1 MTEEVKDEEQAA
13 AYIKLHEDVR
23 QLIVDTVA
31 KELQNY
37 GSLLYG
43 HIKASIMYS
52 PEFETRVKDVI
63 KNQMNKY

>member
-23 QLIVDTVA
+23 QLIVDTVL

-43 HIKASIMYS
+43 PIKASIMYS
-52 PEFETRVKDVI
+52 PEFKDQVKIVI
-63 KNQMNKY
+63 RDQMNKY